1 VILVDTS
8 AWVEHLRRGLPRLA
22 TLLQGGEVLIHPWV
36 IGELAC
42 GNLRNRSQVLELL
55 QGLPAATV
63 ASDAEVM
70 LLIERKQ
77 LMGRGIGYIDAHLL
91 AAARLSHCRLWTQD
105 RRLAVVAEEQA
116 LAACTSEKRSG
127 LAQGSNMGPH
137 SSCARSTVTEV
148 PSRSGSPTPCSSA
161 AEVGAEGHLI
171 GVATLGLKTSSC
183 SGTRHQH

>member
-1 VILVDTS
+1 MILVDTS
-8 AWVEHLRRGLPRLA
+8 VLVEHRRSGLPRLA
-22 TLLQGGEVLIHPWV
+22 TLLQGGEVRIHPSV

-55 QGLPAATV
+55 QGLPVATV
-63 ASDAEVM
+63 ASDAEVL
-70 LLIERKQ
+70 LLIEREQ

-105 RRLAVVAEEQA
+105 RRLAAVAEEQA

-127 LAQGSNMGPH
+127 LARGSNMGPH
-137 SSCARSTVTEV
+137 SSCARFSWTEM
-148 PSRSGSPTPCSSA
+148 PTSSGSPTPCSSA
-161 AEVGAEGHLI
+161 AEVSAEGHQI
-171 GVATLGLKTSSC
+171 GVATLGLKTNSC